1 MRIYENYYEAGSEVM
16 RDLHEM
22 GVINRVQSMQ
32 DIDTTDNDDLAITKE
47 IIGYA
52 FTVLTHDRLDNM
64 LDLFIK
70 VPLETAKSYIAA
82 ELEDR
87 VSGKRLNPG
96 NAWQL
101 RADTWEQFMRKHGNE
116 KFSYTYPERM
126 YNRVDAVIRELKE
139 HPGTR
144 QAIIDVYRGDLDIP
158 NWGGTARIPCTMYY
172 QFLLRDEKLNMIYTI
187 RSNDL
192 LEHFCYDLALAGGLQ
207 EYVAHQVGKEVGD
220 LIYFIG
226 SLHTYKKDL
235 DTRGIF

>member
-1 MRIYENYYEAGSEVM
+1 MRIFENYYEAGSEVM

-47 IIGYA
+47 VIGYC
-52 FTVLTHDRLDNM
+52 FTVLSHDRLDDM
-64 LDLFIK
+64 LDLFRK
-70 VPLETAKSYIAA
+70 VPLETAKSYIAT

-87 VSGKRLNPG
+87 VSGLSLNPG

-101 RADTWEQFMRKHGNE
+101 RADTWEQFMRKHGNQR
-116 KFSYTYPERM
+116 FSYTYPERM
-126 YNRVDAVIRELKE
+126 YNRVSSVVQELKTN
-139 HPGTR
+139 PGTR
-144 QAIIDVYRGDLDIP
+144 QAIVDVYRGDLDMP

-172 QFLLRDEKLNMIYTI
+172 QFLLRNEGLNMIYTI

-207 EYVAHQVGKEVGD
+207 EYVAHQIGKEVGD

-226 SLHTYKKDL
+226 SLHAYKKDL
-235 DTRGIF
+235 DARGIF